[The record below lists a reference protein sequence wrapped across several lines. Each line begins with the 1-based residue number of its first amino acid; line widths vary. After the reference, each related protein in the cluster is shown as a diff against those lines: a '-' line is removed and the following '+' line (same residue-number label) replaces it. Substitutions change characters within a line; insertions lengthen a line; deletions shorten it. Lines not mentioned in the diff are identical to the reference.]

1 MLEGLQKYSQ
11 TLFMVILLATV
22 IAFGLSWGPGSQGC
36 SQGKITVNHAARVH
50 GRVIS
55 EQEYLSTSAVLRSFA
70 SRDDDNPM
78 LAGAMRQGA
87 LDGLIERELLAHEA
101 ERMGFRVTEDEV
113 NAEFRKCRFYFSVGT
128 GAESLL
134 GVRSGLVPG
143 VGPNSCSSNNTPTF
157 EYAAFE
163 RLARRIF
170 RRTVADLRESTAREI
185 LAQRMRMVVASSV
198 QVSDEELWREYQRS
212 HDQMAVRYLR
222 FSLAFYRNLVRD
234 DDPQQVAGWAAAHT
248 REVDEMYGRRRDT
261 LRGLQRELRVRHI
274 LLSFPDNA
282 TDAQKAEVRLRA
294 AAVRARLTAGEDFV
308 RLARLY
314 SGDPGS
320 WRAGGDMG
328 WQSHDAQQRLVEP
341 FRNAMTALAVDAI
354 SQPVETTFGVHL
366 IQVTGAR
373 EGDVPETDAKRD
385 IARSLYREARA
396 AELAQAA
403 ARDAL
408 TRVRGGA
415 TLDVVTREL
424 REAALREFY
433 RGEVPAA
440 QTVAPN
446 VTLAALDR
454 SDLEV
459 PEVKD
464 SEQFARNGMVTAE
477 VDNPDALTQAAFR
490 LTDAAPISA
499 EPLHVGDD
507 WFVLRYKDGS
517 RTTATR
523 EEFARQRQEQL
534 AASPLLTVRQR
545 EALVLYVTRLRSS
558 AEHAGQVTLGNS
570 PRIRP
575 PAATDGGAAAED
587 DDNN

>member
-36 SQGKITVNHAARVH
+36 SQGKITVTHVARVY
-50 GRVIS
+50 GRVIT
-55 EQEYLSTSAVLRSFA
+55 EQEFLSSNAVLRSFL
-70 SRDDDNPM
+70 RDDDNPM
-78 LAGAMRQGA
+78 ISGALRQGS

-101 ERMGFRVTEDEV
+101 ERMGFRVTEEDV
-113 NAEFRKCRFYFSVGT
+113 NEEFRKCRFYLSVGT
-128 GAESLL
+128 GAESIL
-134 GVRSGLVPG
+134 GVGSGPITRIS
-143 VGPNSCSSNNTPTF
+143 PNACSSNNTPTF

-163 RLARRIF
+163 RLARRLF

-185 LAQRMRMVVASSV
+185 LAHRMRMVVASSV

-222 FSLAFYRNLVRD
+222 FSLALYRNLVRD
-234 DDPQQVAGWAAAHT
+234 DDPRLVAEWASTHSQ
-248 REVDEMYGRRRDT
+248 EIDEMYNRRRDT
-261 LRGLQRELRVRHI
+261 LRGLQREFRVRHI
-274 LLSFPDNA
+274 LLSFPDDA

-294 AAVRARLTAGEDFV
+294 AAVRARLLAGEDFV

-320 WRAGGDMG
+320 WRNGGDMG

-341 FRNAMTALAVDAI
+341 FRNAMTALAVNAI
-354 SQPVETTFGVHL
+354 SQPVETTFGVHI
-366 IQVTGAR
+366 IQVTGIR
-373 EGDVPETDAKRD
+373 EGDVPEAEAKRD
-385 IARSLYREARA
+385 IARTLYREARA
-396 AELAQAA
+396 AELVQAA

-408 TRVRGGA
+408 ARIRGGA
-415 TLDVVTREL
+415 SIDTVAREI
-424 REAALREFY
+424 RDAALREFY

-440 QTVAPN
+440 QTVGPN
-446 VTLAALDR
+446 VTLTPLER
-454 SDLEV
+454 SELEV
-459 PEVKD
+459 PEVRE

-477 VDNPDALTQAAFR
+477 VDNPDLLTQAAFR
-490 LTDAAPISA
+490 LTDAAPLSP

-507 WFVLRYKDGS
+507 WFILRYKDGS

-534 AASPLLTVRQR
+534 SQSPLLAARQR
-545 EALVLYVTRLRSS
+545 EALVLYVSRLRSN

-575 PAATDGGAAAED
+575 PSTDGGTSD
-587 DDNN
+587 DDTN